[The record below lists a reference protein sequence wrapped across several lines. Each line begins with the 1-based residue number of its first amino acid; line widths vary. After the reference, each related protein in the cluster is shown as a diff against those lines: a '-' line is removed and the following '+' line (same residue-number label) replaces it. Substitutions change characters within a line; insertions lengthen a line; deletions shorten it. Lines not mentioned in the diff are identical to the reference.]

1 MASTRPV
8 QLWKYPVRAVG
19 DLAVMVLGLVLAFWP
34 LLVLF
39 AILKIVF

>member
-19 DLAVMVLGLVLAFWP
+19 DVAVMVLGLLLAIWP
-34 LLVLF
+34 LLVLGV
-39 AILKIVF
+39 ILKILF